1 MEKTT
6 REQFEEIVYSTIK
19 REGIKQLME
28 YISASDFFIAP
39 ASKNQHSAY
48 EGGLAEHSINVYQR
62 LRNLVE
68 MEYGG
73 FDVFSEESVAICG
86 LFHDV
91 CKIDFYKIEQRNVKE
106 GNNWVKKPH
115 YVIEEK
121 LPYGHGE
128 KSVYI
133 INGFLRLTREEA
145 LAINW
150 HMGGFDQRVQGGNFS
165 IGEAYRIDSLALLL
179 HLADMLATY
188 IDENHLQK
196 KEDKKDE

>member
-1 MEKTT
+1 MEKST
-6 REQFEEIVYSTIK
+6 REQFESIVESTIQ

-28 YISASDFFIAP
+28 YLASSDFYTAP
-39 ASKNQHSAY
+39 ASKNQHCDY
-48 EGGLAEHSINVYQR
+48 EGGLAEHSLNVYSR

-68 MEYGG
+68 DEYGG

-91 CKIDFYKIEQRNVKE
+91 CKINFYKIEYRNVKE
-106 GNNWVKKPH
+106 GNNWVKKPY

-150 HMGGFDQRVQGGNFS
+150 HMGGFDQRVLGGSFA
-165 IGEAYRIDSLALLL
+165 IGEAYRIDALALLL
-179 HLADMLATY
+179 HLADMMATY

-196 KEDKKDE
+196 KDNKDNE